1 MRAFFLRV
9 SGASRFPRRFAFPAI
24 ILCLIVYVLA
34 IGDSHFL
41 AIPGD
46 SHVLVIPHQARG
58 LIKSRILVAFGVW
71 CPRPAPS
78 NSLIVIS
85 FPRLLSLFVIFVLG
99 GGYMHSR
106 LARTIVTN
114 LGFSASFDSLR
125 VRIIHILVHTTNQN
139 KATKKSAP

>member
-1 MRAFFLRV
+1 M
-9 SGASRFPRRFAFPAI
+9 
-24 ILCLIVYVLA
+24 CLIVYVLA
-34 IGDSHFL
+34 IGDSRFL

-58 LIKSRILVAFGVW
+58 LIKSRVLVACFW
-71 CPRPAPS
+71 CLVPPSPAPS
-78 NSLIVIS
+78 NSNFISSFIILICY
-85 FPRLLSLFVIFVLG
+85 LVLG

-114 LGFSASFDSLR
+114 LGFSASFDSLG